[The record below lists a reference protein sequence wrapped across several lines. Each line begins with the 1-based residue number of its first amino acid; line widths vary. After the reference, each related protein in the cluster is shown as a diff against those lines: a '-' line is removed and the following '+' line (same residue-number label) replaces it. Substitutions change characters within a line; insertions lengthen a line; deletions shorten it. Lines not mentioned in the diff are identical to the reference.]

1 MATTMVMASMVSI
14 TAMVNVMDTDMVMGK
29 KSRNKYLII
38 YNLFLEKSP
47 QRAFLKQ

>member
-38 YNLFLEKSP
+38 YNLFLEKESP
-47 QRAFLKQ
+47 KGPF

>member
-38 YNLFLEKSP
+38 YNLFLEKESQKGP
-47 QRAFLKQ
+47 F